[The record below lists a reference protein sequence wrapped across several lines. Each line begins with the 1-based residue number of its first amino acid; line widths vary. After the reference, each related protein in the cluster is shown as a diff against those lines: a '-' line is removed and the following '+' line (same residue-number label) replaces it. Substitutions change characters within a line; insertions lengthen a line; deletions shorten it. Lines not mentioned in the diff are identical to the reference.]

1 MKKIKEL
8 RTKLGF
14 TQEKLAEAV
23 DLSVNYIS
31 EIENDRKKPSLKRL
45 ERIASVLGTS
55 VSVLMDDESQKQDIC
70 PFFCNDKDY
79 VKQTDSI
86 DSVTKEILQL
96 VLTIPMEERI
106 KVLNYANDMKKLSSL

>member
-45 ERIASVLGTS
+45 